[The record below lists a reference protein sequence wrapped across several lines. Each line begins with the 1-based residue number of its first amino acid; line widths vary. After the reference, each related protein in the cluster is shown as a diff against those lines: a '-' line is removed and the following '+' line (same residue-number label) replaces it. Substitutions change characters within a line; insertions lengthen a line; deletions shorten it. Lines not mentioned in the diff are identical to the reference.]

1 MATTVL
7 SGFNTLKS
15 NLEITGLQK
24 STVSTRQANV
34 RSAVEEG
41 FDVLASLLIGS
52 CKRSTMIAPLGECDI
67 DILVVLDPKYYEKYD
82 PAQLLDRARAVLLKT
97 YTKTPKISRNG
108 QAVTIT
114 FTDFKV
120 DVVPGYYRTGGGYLV
135 PNSIKNVWIATDP
148 TTHNSHLTK
157 SNAGSTEI

>member
-82 PAQLLDRARAVLLKT
+82 PAQLLDRARAVLFKEHH
-97 YTKTPKISRNG
+97 KDPKDQQEWPSG
-108 QAVTIT
+108 H
-114 FTDFKV
+114 D
-120 DVVPGYYRTGGGYLV
+120 
-135 PNSIKNVWIATDP
+135 NV
-148 TTHNSHLTK
+148 HRLQS
-157 SNAGSTEI
+157 